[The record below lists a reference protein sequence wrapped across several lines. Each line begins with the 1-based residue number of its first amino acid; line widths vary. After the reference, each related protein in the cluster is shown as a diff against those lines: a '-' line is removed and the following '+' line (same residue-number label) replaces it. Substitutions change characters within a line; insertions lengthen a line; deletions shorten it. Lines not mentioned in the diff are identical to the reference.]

1 MGSYATIK
9 HKYLSYYSF
18 SADLFYMSKLPN
30 FTQSLTQLIAC
41 SSISSTQPSWDQGN
55 LKVIQL
61 LATWFEQLGFNINI
75 QKVPNTTNKYNLLA
89 KLGSGEGGLLLAGHS
104 DTVPFDESR
113 WQSDPMSVIN
123 KDDKFY
129 GLGTCDMKGF
139 FAFILQ
145 VCKGID
151 LKTLQ
156 KPLYV
161 LATADEETTMAGARF
176 FGQNQVIKP
185 DVAIIGEPTNLVPVV
200 MHKGHM
206 SHRISVQG
214 QPGHSS
220 KPELGVNAIEIMYEV
235 IGALMNLKQKFNT
248 NFKNAAFDVPAPTL
262 NMGAI
267 KGGDNAN
274 RICGH
279 CDLDIDLRSLPG
291 MSDDEILHWL
301 SEALK
306 PLAEKYPA
314 RIHFEELHPS
324 SPSFEQDKHSTDDN
338 CIISLAEEISGH
350 TCCAVNYA
358 TEAPYI
364 QQLGC
369 QTIVLGPGSINQA
382 HQPNEFLAHSEIDKT
397 NTLLMSMIQH
407 YCLNK

>member
-1 MGSYATIK
+1 
-9 HKYLSYYSF
+9 
-18 SADLFYMSKLPN
+18 MSQLPN

-61 LATWFEQLGFNINI
+61 LATWFEQLGFSIDI

-113 WQSDPMSVIN
+113 WQSDPMNVID
-123 KDDKFY
+123 KDEKFY

-145 VCKGID
+145 VCKNID
-151 LKTLQ
+151 VKKLK

-176 FGQNQVIKP
+176 FGQTQDIKP

-214 QPGHSS
+214 QSGHSS
-220 KPELGVNAIEIMYEV
+220 KPALGVNAIEIMYEV
-235 IGALMNLKQKFNT
+235 IGALIDLKEKFNL
-248 NFKNAAFDVPAPTL
+248 NFKNEAFDVPAPTL

-267 KGGDNAN
+267 RGGDNSN

-279 CDLDIDLRSLPG
+279 CDLDLDLRSLPG
-291 MSDDEILHWL
+291 MSDDELLQWL
-301 SEALK
+301 SDALK

-314 RIHFEELHPS
+314 RITFDELHPS
-324 SPSFEQDKHSTDDN
+324 SPSFEQNKSPTDNN
-338 CIISLAEEISGH
+338 CIVSIAEEISGH

-397 NTLLMSMIQH
+397 DKLLMSMIQH
-407 YCLNK
+407 YCLR

>member
-1 MGSYATIK
+1 MTN
-9 HKYLSYYSF
+9 
-18 SADLFYMSKLPN
+18 LPN
-30 FTQSLTQLIAC
+30 FTQSLTELIAC
-41 SSISSTQPSWDQGN
+41 PSISSTQPSWDQGN
-55 LKVIQL
+55 QKVIQL
-61 LATWFEQLGFNINI
+61 LATWFEQLGFSIDI
-75 QKVPNTTNKYNLLA
+75 QKVPSAHTGGDNKYNLLA
-89 KLGSGEGGLLLAGHS
+89 KIGSGEGGLLLAGHS

-113 WQSDPMSVIN
+113 WESDPMEVLN
-123 KDDKFY
+123 QGDKFY

-145 VCKGID
+145 ACKELD
-151 LKTLQ
+151 VKNFK
-156 KPLYV
+156 KPLYI

-176 FGQNQVIKP
+176 FSQSQAVKP

-214 QPGHSS
+214 QSGHSS
-220 KPELGVNAIEIMYEV
+220 KPSLGVNAIEIMYQV
-235 IGALMNLKQKFNT
+235 IGELISLQEKFNL
-248 NFKNAAFDVPAPTL
+248 NYKNEAFDVPAPTL

-279 CDLDIDLRSLPG
+279 CVLDIDLRSLPG
-291 MSDDEILHWL
+291 MSDDELLHWL

-306 PLAEKYPA
+306 PLAEKFPG
-314 RIHFEELHPS
+314 RISFEELHPS
-324 SPSFEQDKHSTDDN
+324 SPSFEQDKCSTDDT
-338 CIISLAEEISGH
+338 CLVSIAEEISGH
-350 TCCAVNYA
+350 SCCAVNYA
-358 TEAPYI
+358 TEAPFI

-369 QTIVLGPGSINQA
+369 QTIVLGPGSIDQA

-397 NTLLMSMIQH
+397 HKLLLTMIQR
-407 YCLNK
+407 YCLS

>member
-1 MGSYATIK
+1 
-9 HKYLSYYSF
+9 
-18 SADLFYMSKLPN
+18 MSSLPN
-30 FTQSLTQLIAC
+30 FIQSLTQLIAC
-41 SSISSTQPSWDQGN
+41 PSISSTQASWDQGN
-55 LKVIQL
+55 LEVIQL
-61 LATWFEQLGFNINI
+61 LGTWFEQLGFSIDI
-75 QKVPNTTNKYNLLA
+75 QKVPSPHKSTDNKYNLLA

-113 WQSDPMSVIN
+113 WESDPMGVVD

-145 VCKGID
+145 ACKGLD
-151 LKTLQ
+151 AKQLK

-176 FGQNQVIKP
+176 FAKSQAVKP
-185 DVAIIGEPTNLVPVV
+185 DVAIIGEPTNLVPVM

-206 SHRISVQG
+206 THRISVQG
-214 QPGHSS
+214 KSGHSS
-220 KPELGVNAIEIMYEV
+220 KPSLGVNAIEIMYEV
-235 IGALMNLKQKFNT
+235 IGKLINLQKQFDLNY
-248 NFKNAAFDVPAPTL
+248 KNEAFDVPAPTL

-279 CDLDIDLRSLPG
+279 CDLDLDFRSLPG

-301 SEALK
+301 SESLK
-306 PLAEKYPA
+306 LLAEKYPG
-314 RIHFEELHPS
+314 RISFKELHSS
-324 SPSFEQDKHSTDDN
+324 SPSFEQEKHTDHEK
-338 CIISLAEEISGH
+338 CFVSIAEEISGH
-350 TCCAVNYA
+350 KCCAVNYA
-358 TEAPYI
+358 TEAPFI

-397 NTLLMSMIQH
+397 DQLLVSMIQR
-407 YCLNK
+407 YCLT

>member
-1 MGSYATIK
+1 
-9 HKYLSYYSF
+9 
-18 SADLFYMSKLPN
+18 MSQLPN
-30 FTQSLTQLIAC
+30 FSQSLTQLIAC
-41 SSISSTQPSWDQGN
+41 PSISSTQASWDQGN
-55 LKVIQL
+55 LEVIQL
-61 LATWFEQLGFNINI
+61 LATWFEQLGFSIDI
-75 QKVPNTTNKYNLLA
+75 QKVPGAHKESDNKYNLLA

-113 WQSDPMSVIN
+113 WQSDPMGVVN

-145 VCKGID
+145 ACKGLNAKH
-151 LKTLQ
+151 LK
-156 KPLYV
+156 KPLYI

-176 FGQNQVIKP
+176 FAQSQAAKP
-185 DVAIIGEPTNLVPVV
+185 DVAIIGEPTNLIPVV

-206 SHRISVQG
+206 SHRISVEG
-214 QPGHSS
+214 QSGHSS
-220 KPELGVNAIEIMYEV
+220 KPNLGVNAIEIMYQV
-235 IGALMNLKQKFNT
+235 IGELISLKEKFNL
-248 NFKNAAFDVPAPTL
+248 NYNNESFDVPAPTL

-291 MSDDEILHWL
+291 MSDDELLHWL

-306 PLAEKYPA
+306 PLAEKYPG
-314 RIHFEELHPS
+314 RINFEELHPS
-324 SPSFEQDKHSTDDN
+324 SPSFEQDKCPDEKTCFVS
-338 CIISLAEEISGH
+338 IAEEISGH
-350 TCCAVNYA
+350 KCCAVNYA
-358 TEAPYI
+358 TEAPFI

-369 QTIVLGPGSINQA
+369 QTIVLGPGSIDQA

-397 NTLLMSMIQH
+397 DQILVEMIQR
-407 YCLNK
+407 YCLN